1 MAEWYDNRNMG
12 SAFPL
17 MDYGSNQLAEYAN
30 NALPNTQ
37 NNPGLS
43 WWMNSDRG
51 RYASPMMPDNLT
63 QDLGAA
69 NYRAPFPGSAYSP
82 QRGFEE
88 MQFDETVQAPDEKT
102 GFSFPLSSLFSPFNK
117 GIGRAVAGAQ
127 WIGEKFKRPEAKQR
141 FYDEVMQGRSLEPYQ
156 TGMYKG
162 NEYGLYNSP
171 SGLKVGSDIIGWGE
185 GYEKNLD
192 SMFGSQ
198 SIEEMEEKKLDW
210 AQKRYEKLG
219 RRGLGTRIYNA
230 LIKNRPQVLG
240 DATTTRAP
248 ITKTTTTAPG
258 TGTTTGGGGRNDY
271 TRDRG
276 GGYTLGGGFADQ
288 RSGPRGST
296 TSRGDV
302 RGHHSRADGGRIGY
316 RDAGSVEEQEDL
328 NVFEFMKDQGIP
340 SGEMASYG
348 FDDAMGETYQMF
360 LDGKKNGTVP
370 IDMEFDEYLE
380 LLPDQSGIMNEEGI
394 ASIV

>member
-1 MAEWYDNRNMG
+1 M
-12 SAFPL
+12 FP
-17 MDYGSNQLAEYAN
+17 SH
-30 NALPNTQ
+30 
-37 NNPGLS
+37 
-43 WWMNSDRG
+43 DRG
-51 RYASPMMPDNLT
+51 
-63 QDLGAA
+63 
-69 NYRAPFPGSAYSP
+69 
-82 QRGFEE
+82 
-88 MQFDETVQAPDEKT
+88 V
-102 GFSFPLSSLFSPFNK
+102 
-117 GIGRAVAGAQ
+117 
-127 WIGEKFKRPEAKQR
+127 
-141 FYDEVMQGRSLEPYQ
+141 
-156 TGMYKG
+156 
-162 NEYGLYNSP
+162 
-171 SGLKVGSDIIGWGE
+171 
-185 GYEKNLD
+185 
-192 SMFGSQ
+192 
-198 SIEEMEEKKLDW
+198 
-210 AQKRYEKLG
+210 
-219 RRGLGTRIYNA
+219 
-230 LIKNRPQVLG
+230 
-240 DATTTRAP
+240 
-248 ITKTTTTAPG
+248 
-258 TGTTTGGGGRNDY
+258 GGGGRNDY

>member
-1 MAEWYDNRNMG
+1 
-12 SAFPL
+12 
-17 MDYGSNQLAEYAN
+17 
-30 NALPNTQ
+30 
-37 NNPGLS
+37 
-43 WWMNSDRG
+43 
-51 RYASPMMPDNLT
+51 MMPDNLT

-258 TGTTTGGGGRNDY
+258 TGTATGGGGRNDY

-340 SGEMASYG
+340 SGRS
-348 FDDAMGETYQMF
+348 
-360 LDGKKNGTVP
+360 
-370 IDMEFDEYLE
+370 
-380 LLPDQSGIMNEEGI
+380 
-394 ASIV
+394 

>member
-1 MAEWYDNRNMG
+1 
-12 SAFPL
+12 
-17 MDYGSNQLAEYAN
+17 
-30 NALPNTQ
+30 
-37 NNPGLS
+37 
-43 WWMNSDRG
+43 
-51 RYASPMMPDNLT
+51 
-63 QDLGAA
+63 
-69 NYRAPFPGSAYSP
+69 
-82 QRGFEE
+82 
-88 MQFDETVQAPDEKT
+88 
-102 GFSFPLSSLFSPFNK
+102 
-117 GIGRAVAGAQ
+117 
-127 WIGEKFKRPEAKQR
+127 
-141 FYDEVMQGRSLEPYQ
+141 
-156 TGMYKG
+156 
-162 NEYGLYNSP
+162 
-171 SGLKVGSDIIGWGE
+171 
-185 GYEKNLD
+185 
-192 SMFGSQ
+192 MFGSQ
-198 SIEEMEEKKLDW
+198 SIEEMEEKQLDW
-210 AQKRYEKLG
+210 FRDRVRKGKSISQRGYGLLDKYGYGGGNIGDQRPG
-219 RRGLGTRIYNA
+219 RT
-230 LIKNRPQVLG
+230 
-240 DATTTRAP
+240 
-248 ITKTTTTAPG
+248 ITGTTATG

-271 TRDRG
+271 KRDRG

>member
-127 WIGEKFKRPEAKQR
+127 WIGEKFKRPEAKQK

-198 SIEEMEEKKLDW
+198 SIEEMEEKQLDW
-210 AQKRYEKLG
+210 FRDRVRKGKSISQRGYGLLDKYGYGGGNIGDQRPG
-219 RRGLGTRIYNA
+219 RT
-230 LIKNRPQVLG
+230 
-240 DATTTRAP
+240 
-248 ITKTTTTAPG
+248 ITGTTAPG
-258 TGTTTGGGGRNDY
+258 TGTTTGGGGGGRNDY

>member
-198 SIEEMEEKKLDW
+198 SIEEMEEKQLDW
-210 AQKRYEKLG
+210 FRDRVRKGKSISQRGYGLLDKYGYGGGNIGDQRPG
-219 RRGLGTRIYNA
+219 RT
-230 LIKNRPQVLG
+230 
-240 DATTTRAP
+240 
-248 ITKTTTTAPG
+248 ITGTTAPG
-258 TGTTTGGGGRNDY
+258 TGTTTGGGGGGRNDY